1 MYNKAFKMVKFEKN
15 YANTKHTSA
24 TTDPEGNSSYTK

>member
-1 MYNKAFKMVKFEKN
+1 MVKFEKH

-24 TTDPEGNSSYTK
+24 TTDPGGNSSYTKWDIVYI